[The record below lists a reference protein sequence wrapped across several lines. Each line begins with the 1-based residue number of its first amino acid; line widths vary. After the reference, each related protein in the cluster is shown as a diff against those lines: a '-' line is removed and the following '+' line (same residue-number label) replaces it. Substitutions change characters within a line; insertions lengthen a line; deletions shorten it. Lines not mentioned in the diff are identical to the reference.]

1 MSGYDQ
7 YELVTKNR
15 FSPLTMAF
23 WPTMSSLSVA
33 TLVQRHQVFARG
45 AVLPDEFVPETF
57 LVAMAAG
64 DIIGRV
70 SIRHELN
77 TFLAAEG
84 GRIGY
89 GVLPG
94 FRRRGFA
101 TQMLWQSFII
111 ARRLGLDTV
120 PLVCD
125 DANHGSATV
134 SERCEECYVIGQRP
148 ATAWRSHPAMK

>member
-1 MSGYDQ
+1 VATQHCLGRLGRSARGGRIPEKLIHGQPGAGSFAPCMSGYDQ

-15 FSPLTMAF
+15 FSPLTVAF

-94 FRRRGFA
+94 LRRRGFA
-101 TQMLWQSFII
+101 TQML
-111 ARRLGLDTV
+111 
-120 PLVCD
+120 
-125 DANHGSATV
+125 
-134 SERCEECYVIGQRP
+134 
-148 ATAWRSHPAMK
+148 